1 METNNIVASFGGLFP
16 EFLGNCWIELSI
28 GGGDGDIVEGLYH
41 YLFVK
46 SRFHGVSQTLE
57 PFCDVTVLIHSS
69 HWQLLFTNYIK
80 KS

>member
-16 EFLGNCWIELSI
+16 EFLSNCWIELSI
-28 GGGDGDIVEGLYH
+28 GGGDGDIIEGLYH
-41 YLFVK
+41 DLFVE